1 MEIDYCDTMKEVKV
15 KLVIVSILSMILLFG
30 AGTAYA
36 CSVLDKEEAHI
47 GVSKG
52 FRGECSNN
60 GSTITCVLEE
70 GSWVNCYGPAGSFT
84 GTVLNSLIFS
94 ACRCSEQEE
103 ERRKLEEQIQVD

>member
-1 MEIDYCDTMKEVKV
+1 M
-15 KLVIVSILSMILLFG
+15 KLVIVSILSIIILVFT
-30 AGTAYA
+30 GTAYA
-36 CSVLDKEEAHI
+36 CSVLDKEEAHL

-70 GSWVNCYGPAGSFT
+70 GSWVNCHGPGGSYT

-94 ACRCSEQEE
+94 ACRCSAQDER
-103 ERRKLEEQIQVD
+103 RRKLEEQIRVD